1 MKSVVALFVAAVVV
15 QVLAG
20 CASKQQAP
28 VVDRTRQAP
37 VAQTESKPVAAPAA
51 ERVAAK
57 GGYIV
62 KAGDTL
68 YKISLDHGH
77 GYKDVAAWNN
87 LESPFLIHPGQELR
101 VQPPDSEAQPVA
113 VARPVVIA
121 TAVEQRPI
129 DDAADALKRE
139 PRAGREPYS
148 DEAYAKVMKGAAD
161 APLPRVEL
169 TAAPKSASAD
179 ARPDGDPQW
188 AWPAPGKLLAQFG
201 DNGKKGIEVSG
212 RKGDPVLASAD
223 GKVVYSGS
231 ALRGY
236 GQLLILKHNPDY
248 LSVYAHNSRIL
259 VKEQDPV
266 KRGQKIAEM
275 GDTET
280 DQVKLYFEIRQ
291 QGRQVD
297 PSRYLPQR

>member
-1 MKSVVALFVAAVVV
+1 MKSVVVVHVAAIAVL
-15 QVLAG
+15 VLAG

-28 VVDRTRQAP
+28 VVDRTRPTPAAQADARP
-37 VAQTESKPVAAPAA
+37 AAPAA

-77 GYKDVAAWNN
+77 AYKDVAGWNN
-87 LESPFLIHPGQELR
+87 LESPYLIHPGQELR
-101 VQPPDSEAQPVA
+101 VMPPDAEAQPVA
-113 VARPVVIA
+113 VSRPVVIA

-129 DDAADALKRE
+129 DDAGEPLKRE

-148 DEAYAKVMKGAAD
+148 DDAYAKAMRGAAE
-161 APLPRVEL
+161 APLARVEL
-169 TAAPKSASAD
+169 KSDPKPEPAE
-179 ARPDGDPQW
+179 ARADGDPQW
-188 AWPAPGKLLAQFG
+188 AWPAPGKLIAQFG
-201 DNGKKGIEVSG
+201 ENGKRGIEVAG
-212 RKGDPVLASAD
+212 RKGDAVLASAD
-223 GKVVYSGS
+223 GKVVYSGA

-236 GQLLILKHNPDY
+236 GQLLILKHNPAY

-259 VKEQDPV
+259 VKEQEAV

-275 GDTET
+275 GDTEA

-291 QGRQVD
+291 QGKQVD
-297 PSRYLPQR
+297 PSRLLPPR

>member
-1 MKSVVALFVAAVVV
+1 MKSVVVVSAAAMVAL
-15 QVLAG
+15 VLAG

-28 VVDRTRQAP
+28 VVDRTGQKPATQVEPKPP
-37 VAQTESKPVAAPAA
+37 VTTA

-57 GGYIV
+57 GSYIV

-77 GYKDVAAWNN
+77 AYKDVAAWNN
-87 LESPFLIHPGQELR
+87 LDSPYLIHPGQELR
-101 VQPPDSEAQPVA
+101 VQPPDADVQPVA
-113 VARPVVIA
+113 VARPVVMA

-129 DDAADALKRE
+129 DDAADSLKRE

-148 DEAYAKVMKGAAD
+148 EDAYAKAMKGSVD
-161 APLPRVEL
+161 APLARVEL
-169 TAAPKSASAD
+169 KSVSKSDAAESRA
-179 ARPDGDPQW
+179 DGDPQW

-201 DNGKKGIEVSG
+201 ENGKKGIEVAG

-223 GKVVYSGS
+223 GKVVYSGA

-259 VKEQDPV
+259 VKEQEPV

-275 GDTET
+275 GDTEA

-291 QGRQVD
+291 QGKQVD
-297 PSRYLPQR
+297 PSRFLPPR